1 MRMTL
6 MMTQIKLA
14 MAPVKFN
21 VIGDMEDGGDDTD
34 GSAVQPFLNYHVL
47 EKIIQV
53 TLSPFHL

>member
-1 MRMTL
+1 MTL